1 MGTDQFRDIIKST
14 LKEFFAI
21 SNQSGATQDRTVFDD
36 ESGVYQWC
44 SYGWQDLKR
53 IFNVVVHIEIR
64 DDLVWIERN
73 ASDIEIGEILAE
85 KGIPKNQI
93 VLGFQA
99 PYKRGLHGFSKGET
113 SH

>member
-53 IFNVVVHIEIR
+53 IFNVVVHIEI
-64 DDLVWIERN
+64 
-73 ASDIEIGEILAE
+73 GEILAE